1 MLMRLRGC
9 KNNLNVEQVFGIQIM
24 TVFFIF
30 RSQLEKTTH
39 NFCELVQSHSQMS
52 DELTK
57 QIATSIETKSRYE
70 TEVMR
75 CGQTTKTVK
84 ELRDK
89 LNAFTEEK
97 AKLESDKK
105 HGRET
110 IEGLKKNCAALQDKL
125 ACLKS
130 QHTLVHIYEIKQDK

>member
-1 MLMRLRGC
+1 
-9 KNNLNVEQVFGIQIM
+9 
-24 TVFFIF
+24 
-30 RSQLEKTTH
+30 
-39 NFCELVQSHSQMS
+39 MS
-52 DELTK
+52 EELTK
-57 QIATSIETKSRYE
+57 QIALAAETKSRYE

-75 CGQTTKTVK
+75 CGQMTKTVK

-97 AKLESDKK
+97 AKLESEKK

-125 ACLKS
+125 AGLKS
-130 QHTLVHIYEIKQDK
+130 QHTLVNIFKSII